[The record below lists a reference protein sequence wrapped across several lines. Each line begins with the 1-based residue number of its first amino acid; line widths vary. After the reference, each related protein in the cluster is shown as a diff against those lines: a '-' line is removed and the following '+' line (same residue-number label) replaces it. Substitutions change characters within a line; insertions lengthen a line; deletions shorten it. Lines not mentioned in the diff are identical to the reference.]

1 MLIKLQTVNPKP
13 DSNSDS
19 DNKII
24 YNHHV
29 NDGHM
34 IEKPA
39 TPTQTTSME
48 ARFVSAF
55 VGLLLAAAVRG
66 TALVCPEESV
76 SKTNYILH
84 GILE

>member
-1 MLIKLQTVNPKP
+1 
-13 DSNSDS
+13 
-19 DNKII
+19 
-24 YNHHV
+24 
-29 NDGHM
+29 M